1 MNNIKSNLDTLDLN
15 ILQTKNN
22 KCYIGL
28 RNGSLR
34 LASQLFKI
42 KRSIA
47 QHNSYYNNEAHIAAR
62 YYFKSMIVSKCRVA
76 LARRNI
82 LIQWNLGAYVALNTR
97 RHAFNPI

>member
-22 KCYIGL
+22 NCYIGL

-42 KRSIA
+42 KQIVVMNVPSRSI
-47 QHNSYYNNEAHIAAR
+47 IAIITT
-62 YYFKSMIVSKCRVA
+62 KLK
-76 LARRNI
+76 
-82 LIQWNLGAYVALNTR
+82 
-97 RHAFNPI
+97 